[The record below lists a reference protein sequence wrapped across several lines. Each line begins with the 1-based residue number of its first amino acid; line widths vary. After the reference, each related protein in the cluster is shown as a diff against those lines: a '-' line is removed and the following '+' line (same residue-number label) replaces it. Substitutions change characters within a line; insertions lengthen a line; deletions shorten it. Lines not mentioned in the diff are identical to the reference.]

1 MKIERNLLKTIKE
14 DEYLEA
20 AKKNFES
27 AEMHKKSAEAASETG
42 HYGIPV
48 SLLILSTE
56 QSVSGVLIYAQHFG
70 FKLKD
75 IQRIH
80 LFFTDHIIKHN
91 LASLISIMYPIMTL
105 MMGIVE
111 KSRDQISGRI
121 QISDSGETI
130 VREAK
135 KEALALFR
143 TLPELFDW
151 WDNANL
157 QKNKGF
163 YVDYSN
169 RIETP
174 MQVTEDEYLVA
185 HRIVENFQTQILQ
198 IVEYLESIPEE
209 NKEIFKNIKLEE
221 RIAEIIASRRDEI
234 KNRNPIKITKDPSQ
248 EEVKDPND

>member
-1 MKIERNLLKTIKE
+1 MGTERNLLKAIKE

-42 HYGIPV
+42 HYGSPV

-56 QSVSGVLIYAQHFG
+56 QSISGILIYAQHFG

-75 IQRIH
+75 IPKIH

-91 LASLISIMYPIMTL
+91 LASLISLMYPIMTL
-105 MMGIVE
+105 MMGTVE
-111 KSRDQISGRI
+111 KSRDQVSGRI
-121 QISDSGETI
+121 QIGDSGERI

-169 RIETP
+169 SLETP

-185 HRIVENFQTQILQ
+185 HRIVEDFNNQILQ
-198 IVEYLESIPEE
+198 IFQYLESIPDE
-209 NKEIFKNIKLEE
+209 NKEIFKNVKLEE
-221 RIAEIIASRRDEI
+221 RIAEIIAMRREEM
-234 KNRNPIKITKDPSQ
+234 KNRNPIKTTEDSSQ
-248 EEVKDPND
+248 EEIKDPKD

>member
-1 MKIERNLLKTIKE
+1 MKV

-42 HYGIPV
+42 QYGIPV

-56 QSVSGVLIYAQHFG
+56 QSISGILIYAQHFG

-75 IQRIH
+75 IPKIH

-121 QISDSGETI
+121 QIADPGETI

-169 RIETP
+169 SIETP

-185 HRIVENFQTQILQ
+185 HRIVENFQNQILQ
-198 IVEYLESIPEE
+198 IVQYLESIPEE
-209 NKEIFKNIKLEE
+209 NKEVFKNTKLEE
-221 RIAEIIASRRDEI
+221 RIAEIIASRKEEM
-234 KNRNPIKITKDPSQ
+234 KNRNPIKDT
-248 EEVKDPND
+248 PN